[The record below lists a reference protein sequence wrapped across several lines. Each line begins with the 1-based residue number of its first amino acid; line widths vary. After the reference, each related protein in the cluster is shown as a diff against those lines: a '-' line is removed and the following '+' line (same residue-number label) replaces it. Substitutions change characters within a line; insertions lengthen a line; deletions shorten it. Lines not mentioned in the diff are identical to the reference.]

1 MLVGARH
8 TEKVASFHHVLFTTP
23 PPPGSGAPSAGN
35 SAAAQGLTRP
45 ARRYGWAG
53 DWDNQ
58 INAHIVGFTQGSCE
72 CVGNGTG
79 AGAPASTG
87 SGGWL
92 LLCVALVGAPIALAA
107 LYPKL
112 FRRKGKRKL
121 YATL

>member
-1 MLVGARH
+1 M
-8 TEKVASFHHVLFTTP
+8 
-23 PPPGSGAPSAGN
+23 
-35 SAAAQGLTRP
+35 
-45 ARRYGWAG
+45 
-53 DWDNQ
+53 
-58 INAHIVGFTQGSCE
+58 
-72 CVGNGTG
+72 GNGTG
-79 AGAPASTG
+79 ADAPASTG

>member
-1 MLVGARH
+1 MRAGGA
-8 TEKVASFHHVLFTTP
+8 ESFPHSKGFRD
-23 PPPGSGAPSAGN
+23 GAPSAGN
-35 SAAAQGLTRP
+35 SAAAQRLTRP
-45 ARRYGWAG
+45 ARRYGLAG

-79 AGAPASTG
+79 AGAPAAAG

-92 LLCVALVGAPIALAA
+92 LLCVALVGAPVALAV

-112 FRRKGKRKL
+112 FRRRLFRRKQTRKL
-121 YATL
+121 YSTL